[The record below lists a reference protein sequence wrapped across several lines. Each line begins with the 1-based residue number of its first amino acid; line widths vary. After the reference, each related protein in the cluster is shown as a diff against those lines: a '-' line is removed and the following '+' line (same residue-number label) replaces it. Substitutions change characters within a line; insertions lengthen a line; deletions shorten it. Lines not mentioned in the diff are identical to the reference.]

1 MYAMDHENPF
11 LFRFLLWNEICF
23 ILYIFCY
30 YIIFL
35 FSVFYSK
42 DIIFENL
49 SLSLSKRRAEGKF
62 CELEIGKRK
71 MKENS
76 IKKNENLYLD
86 MWKGHG

>member
-23 ILYIFCY
+23 ILYICCY

-35 FSVFYSK
+35 FLFFYSK

-49 SLSLSKRRAEGKF
+49 SLSLSPKDEQ
-62 CELEIGKRK
+62 
-71 MKENS
+71 KENS
-76 IKKNENLYLD
+76 VNWKLGKKIQ
-86 MWKGHG
+86 